1 MRYSTT
7 LPSGRKVVSEW
18 MRKDDMKA
26 NTVITWCEFI
36 REQVD
41 IDQREKAAEKKR
53 GRVDVPE
60 QIEEEVRED
69 SVSDAT
75 NPVDFAKHQRDLYQ
89 DRQSVLE
96 ERYAE
101 LKIQIKQNRH
111 HLEQWEKIVD
121 SLRGEVDD

>member
-1 MRYSTT
+1 M
-7 LPSGRKVVSEW
+7 
-18 MRKDDMKA
+18 
-26 NTVITWCEFI
+26 
-36 REQVD
+36 
-41 IDQREKAAEKKR
+41 
-53 GRVDVPE
+53 PE
-60 QIEEEVRED
+60 QIEEEGRED